1 MHPLRPERP
10 ALWPAR
16 SAATMPRKAPP
27 RTQRRS
33 LPCRLWPPSTNGA
46 GYGQPH
52 HSLVFPKEYWERII
66 HRLSGC
72 PLRLVGGYSLQNTRV
87 LVSFLLRAV
96 VVGLAAAFLMVWWKP
111 ALLGKAAIPPQNAP
125 AAPIRPTVIMPSFA
139 DAVARAAPAVVNIYT
154 ARLVTERTQAP
165 TLNQLFGDF
174 WPSYRQRVE
183 RSLGSGVIVDASG
196 TIVTNQ
202 HVVAG
207 ADSIRVQLADSRIAD
222 ATVVGQDPDTDIA
235 ILHLAMDKLPI
246 MPVGRSDTLR
256 VGDIVLAIG
265 NPYGLSQT
273 VTQGIVSA
281 TGRGQLGLATFENFI
296 QTDAAINLG
305 NCGGVVIDA
314 HGDLVGINTAVLNR
328 AYGGPEGIGF
338 AIPVNLVRG
347 VMEQILKAGHVVRGW
362 LGFVPQ
368 DISDEQAAQLG
379 IAAGGGVTVVNGPV
393 DSPAFGAGVRPG
405 DLVTGLSGEP
415 VRNAQ
420 DLVSR
425 VAALPPGALVELEG
439 RHGRQPY
446 KVNLKVRSE

>member
-1 MHPLRPERP
+1 M
-10 ALWPAR
+10 
-16 SAATMPRKAPP
+16 
-27 RTQRRS
+27 
-33 LPCRLWPPSTNGA
+33 
-46 GYGQPH
+46 
-52 HSLVFPKEYWERII
+52 
-66 HRLSGC
+66 
-72 PLRLVGGYSLQNTRV
+72 
-87 LVSFLLRAV
+87 
-96 VVGLAAAFLMVWWKP
+96 
-111 ALLGKAAIPPQNAP
+111 
-125 AAPIRPTVIMPSFA
+125 IMQSFA
-139 DAVARAAPAVVNIYT
+139 DSVARAAPAVVNIYT
-154 ARLVTERTQAP
+154 ARVVTERTQTP

-183 RSLGSGVIVDASG
+183 RSLGSGVIVDTKG

-202 HVVAG
+202 HVIAG
-207 ADSIRVQLADSRIAD
+207 ADSIRVQLADGRIAD
-222 ATVVGQDPDTDIA
+222 AAIVGQDPDTDLA
-235 ILHLAMDKLPI
+235 ILHLAMEKLPV

-305 NCGGVVIDA
+305 NSGGALIDA

-347 VMEQILKAGHVVRGW
+347 VMEQILKDGHVVRGW

-368 DISDEQAAQLG
+368 DLSDEQAAQLG
-379 IAAGGGVTVVNGPV
+379 IAGGGVTVVNILV
-393 DSPAFGAGVRPG
+393 KSPAFEAGVRPG
-405 DLVTGLSGEP
+405 DLITGLQDEA
-415 VRNAQ
+415 VRNSQ

-425 VAALPPGALVELEG
+425 VAALPPGAEVKLDG
-439 RHGRQPY
+439 RHGREPY
-446 KVNLKVRSE
+446 KLKLKVLERPTRQVQPQ

>member
-1 MHPLRPERP
+1 M
-10 ALWPAR
+10 
-16 SAATMPRKAPP
+16 
-27 RTQRRS
+27 Q
-33 LPCRLWPPSTNGA
+33 
-46 GYGQPH
+46 
-52 HSLVFPKEYWERII
+52 
-66 HRLSGC
+66 
-72 PLRLVGGYSLQNTRV
+72 
-87 LVSFLLRAV
+87 
-96 VVGLAAAFLMVWWKP
+96 
-111 ALLGKAAIPPQNAP
+111 
-125 AAPIRPTVIMPSFA
+125 SFA

-154 ARLVTERTQAP
+154 ARVVTERTQAR
-165 TLNQLFGDF
+165 TFDQLFGDY

-183 RSLGSGVIVDASG
+183 RSLGSGVIVDAAG

-202 HVVAG
+202 HVIAG
-207 ADSIRVQLADSRIAD
+207 ADSIRVSLADGRIAD
-222 ATVVGQDPDTDIA
+222 ATIVGQDPDTDIA
-235 ILHLAMDKLPI
+235 ILHLDIDKLPI

-265 NPYGLSQT
+265 NPYGLGQT

-305 NCGGVVIDA
+305 NSGGALIDA
-314 HGDLVGINTAVLNR
+314 QGDLVGINTAVLNR

-347 VMEQILKAGHVVRGW
+347 VMEQVLKRGHVVRGW

-368 DISDEQAAQLG
+368 DLSDEQAAQLG
-379 IAAGGGVTVVNGPV
+379 LASGGGVTVVNILV
-393 DSPAFGAGVRPG
+393 KSPSFEAGVRPG
-405 DLVTGLSGEP
+405 DLVSGLSGEP

-446 KVNLKVRSE
+446 KVNLKVLERPTLQAQPQ